1 MGAKRVFCTIF
12 YVIFT
17 LIFTGLLVCNVTAFL
32 SQFSIMPNNFFT
44 TSINTNLLTP
54 FHSAFNTLHIMD
66 SLLLWQILCIAA
78 LGITL
83 FFWFLSVSILVN
95 VLRNTPTKGP
105 GVSSIVFGT
114 ILFLV
119 SDAVV
124 LILASNGI
132 SVTELLQN
140 YYLMFIVALW
150 FFVVI
155 FAIIALTIKAGF
167 DELSDSLPSA
177 ENEIS
182 PALAREKRIQ
192 ELLNEGVD
200 PRI

>member
-17 LIFTGLLVCNVTAFL
+17 LIFTGILVCNVTAFL

-44 TSINTNLLTP
+44 TTINTNLLTP
-54 FHSAFNTLHIMD
+54 FHTAFDTFHIMD

-78 LGITL
+78 IGITL

-95 VLRNTPTKGP
+95 ILRNTPTKNQGIT
-105 GVSSIVFGT
+105 SIVFGLV
-114 ILFLV
+114 LFLA

-124 LILASNGI
+124 LILVRNGVGLNEI
-132 SVTELLQN
+132 LQN
-140 YYLMFIVALW
+140 YYLIFTIALW
-150 FFVVI
+150 FIVVI
-155 FAIIALTIKAGF
+155 FAIISLTIKAGF
-167 DELSDSLPSA
+167 DNLGDNPPPA

-192 ELLNEGVD
+192 ELLNEGID